1 MEQSSKKYT
10 QEQKPNQF
18 HFYNQNMGFVNRIV
32 ERSQVAR
39 LLPSIGI
46 GMKIVVVPVCYP
58 GYVGIVSY

>member
-1 MEQSSKKYT
+1 MEQSSKKYI

-39 LLPSIGI
+39 TLPSIGI
-46 GMKIVVVPVCYP
+46 RMKIVVAAVCYP
-58 GYVGIVSY
+58 GCVGIVSY